1 MAYATH
7 SALRSATTSFD
18 PRAWLS
24 AFVAIGGGYALAS
37 GRKLWLVVQDCPADD
52 LTPVM
57 AQIVGKPD
65 RAEAIRCFIEAQQNG
80 ELH

>member
-1 MAYATH
+1 MAYSTH
-7 SALRSATTSFD
+7 PSLRSAIPSFD

-37 GRKLWLVVQDCPADD
+37 GRKLWLVVQDCPADE

-65 RAEAIRCFIEAQQNG
+65 RAEAIRSFIEAQRNG
-80 ELH
+80 EVH